1 MPVTGPLR
9 IAVLTSH
16 GIGDVVCAKPL
27 VDALRQAHPGAH
39 LTCIL
44 KSPAESAVFAE
55 PGLVDDFM
63 YIDTS
68 SGVSPLTM
76 LRLVARI
83 VRARFDLFVIGTDLA
98 PVKAPVLAF
107 LSRAGIRVGEDWS
120 RAGRLLTHR
129 VRRDMAEHKVDSNAR
144 IGAAIGLSVPRAPRL
159 RFTDAEVAAAD
170 ALLADNGFVSAR
182 PIVAIHPGSGPQA
195 PHKRWPRDR
204 YVSYGA
210 SLPRDV
216 DVLLVGGPAERED
229 AAFIAEKLA
238 ALRDGEGH
246 VGSVTGRLSVRTTA
260 AVLSRCHVVVGGD
273 SGILHLARAAG
284 ARTVSL
290 FGPTRPERCSPAEG
304 DEIVRLSLP
313 CGPCYDRT
321 PLGCGNPICMTGI
334 EPASVL
340 VATERILSPRTSRAQ

>member
-1 MPVTGPLR
+1 
-9 IAVLTSH
+9 
-16 GIGDVVCAKPL
+16 VVCAKPL
-27 VDALRQAHPGAH
+27 VDALRQAHPDAR

-68 SGVSPLTM
+68 SGVSPLAM
-76 LRLVARI
+76 LRLVAAI
-83 VRARFDLFVIGTDLA
+83 SRARFDMFVIGTDLA
-98 PVKAPVLAF
+98 PVKGPLLAF
-107 LSRAGIRVGEDWS
+107 LSGAAIRAGEDWS
-120 RAGRLLTHR
+120 MAGRLLTHR
-129 VRRDMAEHKVDSNAR
+129 VPRDMAEHKVDSNAR
-144 IGAAIGLSVPRAPRL
+144 IGAAIGLAVPRAPRL
-159 RFTDAEVAAAD
+159 RFTDTELADAD
-170 ALLADNGFVSAR
+170 ALLAEHGFDSSR

-195 PHKRWPRDR
+195 PHKRWPREK

-216 DVLLVGGPAERED
+216 DVLLVGGPAERVD
-229 AAFIAEKLA
+229 AGFIAENLA
-238 ALRDGEGH
+238 AQRHGAGL
-246 VGSVTGRLSVRTTA
+246 VGSVTGRLSVRATA
-260 AVLSRCHVVVGGD
+260 AVLSRCSVVVGGD
-273 SGILHLARAAG
+273 SGVLHLARAAG

-340 VATERILSPRTSRAQ
+340 MATGRILSPRSSKVQ